1 MSFNNQ
7 INNAPIVYGDDTIF
21 HYSRRTPDSLEE
33 LAAQE
38 LIAANYEGN
47 LDGFFCTFYVQSR
60 PQAIEMDTECY
71 CIDDYDCGCDRIKR
85 ENELRKLIFLV
96 SDVNNHNFEEW
107 KQLVWKFIQNYCPE
121 HRYGNCFGNGLLYVS
136 PAFFVRHLDWFQQW
150 KLVSSNDECR
160 AFLRKRTQLLM
171 SGDVESNPG
180 PVQSRPV
187 HTCNNDPRVVR
198 LEKALQRRDE
208 KIATLIKKMRQEI
221 KNKKI
226 HTQGFFDD
234 LKGAKGEVGQLNG
247 NLTRI
252 CDFLEN
258 SLPNLTAQIQ
268 ATVLTTTDKYVNLKE
283 DLLKVAILLVLVR
296 LLMVWKK
303 YRAALIVII
312 LFVMRF
318 YGFDK
323 QILDLVM
330 ELKDKIIKTTTQ
342 AGKETLE
349 EVVYHPWFDTCGKII
364 FAVLAFFA
372 IKKIPGKQDWDN
384 YIGRLDRIPKAIEGS
399 KRIVDY
405 CSEYFNVA
413 VDEIKKVVLGKE
425 LKGTQG
431 LYDEIHAW
439 AREIRHYLDLD
450 ERNRITLDT
459 ETAAKVEDLYKRGLK
474 YAEEKIPDRDI
485 TRLITTMLFPA
496 KALYEQ
502 VLLSPIKGGGP
513 KMRPITV
520 WLTGESGIGKTQMI
534 YPLCIDVLRTM
545 GLLKPDA
552 YTHQVYPR
560 QVETEYYDGY
570 NGQKIIIYDDAFQ
583 LKDDKTKPNPEI
595 FEVIR
600 SCNTFPQ
607 HLHMAALQDKNMYS
621 QAEVLLYTTNQF
633 QVALESI
640 TFQDAFYNRMK
651 THAYRVQIKD
661 EKAKVIKNTR
671 GEEYKALDTAKL
683 DKNNAI
689 DLSVY
694 EFQKMEFDNEAPT
707 KWTDSGEP
715 ISYEE
720 FAKTICDAWKAEKD
734 KTFGQLKWL
743 EQYATRPITT
753 QGGSETSEYHDAQ
766 DETYFVNAIADG
778 LKQGKTLIDI
788 EAEFACDADTYN
800 AYITFKENIPQE
812 TKWNKWIR
820 IIDTQLTILTDKI
833 TELKNKACKLISE
846 HPYLTALGFVGVIVS
861 AFAMYSYFERTLAE
875 DNETIS
881 TEVGSSGDAKTTK
894 LARRVVEVG
903 SSGDLKTQKTPK
915 TTVEVGQSGDQ
926 KTAKNQKL
934 KVEVGSSGD
943 QKTMK
948 ARKTHVEVSQELEAD
963 ALTQGCSDPAA
974 HALVL
979 DVLQKNTYCLYY
991 ERMIKGEMK
1000 RFRLGNST
1008 FLRGWVCMM
1017 PYHFIETLYA
1027 RKVAPSTN
1035 IYFSQPNCDDI
1046 ITIPVSHLIAPNAE
1060 GLELTTACTQLKYKD
1075 GSTRDCVLV
1084 NLHRRMCHPHR
1095 DILKHFVKVTDQ
1107 GSLRG
1112 SFQGT
1117 LATFHQSANELCRAY
1132 QWLHAVRPMDQEIT
1146 IYHDDTDLFDYPSE
1160 SYVQRDCYEYN
1171 APTQT
1176 GDCGSIV
1183 GLYNKRMERKLIGMH
1198 IAGNASESHGYAC
1211 PLTQE
1216 AIMDGLK
1223 HLERMDP
1230 INNITAQCYFE
1241 PPTEVVDT
1249 MSKETPE
1256 GKFCAVGKSSI
1267 KVGQAVKT
1275 TLLKSCIYGMLSKP
1289 ITKPAYLTKTRL
1301 PNGEIVDPLMKG
1313 LKKCGVDTAVLD
1325 EEVVASAALDVKQ
1338 TVLTTYN
1345 SMLDA
1350 KKYQRFLTYEEAIR
1364 GTGDDDFMKG
1374 IARQTSPGFRYS
1386 QERIKPGK
1394 QDWMGEGEEYDFTSE
1409 KALELRKDVEQL
1421 IEDCAEGK
1429 IKDVVFIDTLKDERR
1444 PIEKV
1449 DAGKTR
1455 VFSAGPQHF
1464 VVAFRKYFLPFA
1476 AHLMNN
1482 RIDNEIAVGTNV
1494 YSTDWERIAK
1504 RLKKHGSKVIAGDFG
1519 NFDGSL
1525 VAQILW
1531 AIFWD
1536 VFFPWFKSFNDI
1548 MTEEGRRN
1556 LKICVGL
1563 WTHIVHSVHI
1573 YGDNV
1578 YMWTH
1583 SQPSGNPFTVIINC
1597 LYNSMIMR
1605 VVWIL
1610 LAKKLAPEMQSM
1622 KKFRENV
1629 SMISYGDDNCLNI
1642 SDRVIEWFNQ
1652 ITISEQMK
1660 EIKHEYTDEGKTGEM
1675 VKFRHLEEIQFLKR
1689 GFKFNKQLQRT
1700 VAPLQKDVI
1709 YEMLNWTRNTI
1720 DPNEILMMNINTAF
1734 REIVYHGKE
1743 EYQKLH
1749 DGIENL
1755 AMKGV
1760 LPQQPQIL
1768 TYEAYLLDA
1777 SMLTDEVYDF

>member
-1 MSFNNQ
+1 MSFQQTN
-7 INNAPIVYGDDTIF
+7 NNATNNIN
-21 HYSRRTPDSLEE
+21 SLEE

-38 LIAANYEGN
+38 LIAAQFEGN

-60 PQAIEMDTECY
+60 PQLLDLENECY
-71 CIDDYDCGCDRIKR
+71 CMDDYDCGCDRVKR
-85 ENELRKLIFLV
+85 EEELRKLIFLT
-96 SDVNNHNFEEW
+96 SDVYGYNFDEW
-107 KQLVWKFIQNYCPE
+107 KGLVWKFVQNYCPE
-121 HRYGNCFGNGLLYVS
+121 HRYGTRFGNGLLIVS
-136 PAFFVRHLDWFQQW
+136 PRFFMDHLDWFQQW
-150 KLVSSNDECR
+150 KMISSNDECR

-187 HTCNNDPRVVR
+187 YARNNDPRAIR

-208 KIATLIKKMRQEI
+208 KITTLIKKLRQEI
-221 KNKKI
+221 KSKKI
-226 HTQGFFDD
+226 YTQGFFDD

-258 SLPNLTAQIQ
+258 SLPALTTQIQ
-268 ATVLTTTDKYVNLKE
+268 TTVLTTTDKYVNLKE

-323 QILDLVM
+323 QILDIVM
-330 ELKDKIIKTTTQ
+330 DLKDKILQTTTQ
-342 AGKETLE
+342 VGKEALE
-349 EVVYHPWFDTCGKII
+349 EVVYHPWFDSCGKLI

-384 YIGRLDRIPKAIEGS
+384 YISRLDRIPKAVEGS
-399 KRIVDY
+399 KKIVDY
-405 CSEYFNVA
+405 CSEYFNIA
-413 VDEIKKVVLGKE
+413 VDEVKKVVLGKE

-439 AREIRHYLDLD
+439 AKEIRHYLDLD
-450 ERNRITLDT
+450 ERNKITLDT

-485 TRLITTMLFPA
+485 ARLITTMLFPA
-496 KALYEQ
+496 KSLYEQ
-502 VLLSPIKGGGP
+502 VLLSPVKGGGP

-534 YPLCIDVLRTM
+534 YPLCIDILREM
-545 GLLKPDA
+545 GIVKPDA
-552 YTHQVYPR
+552 YKHQAYAR
-560 QVETEYYDGY
+560 QVETEYWDGY
-570 NGQKIIIYDDAFQ
+570 NGQKIVIYDDAFQ

-600 SCNTFPQ
+600 TCNTFPQ

-633 QVALESI
+633 QVQLESI
-640 TFQDAFYNRMK
+640 TFPDAFYNRMK
-651 THAYRVQIKD
+651 THAYSVQIKQD
-661 EKAKVIKNTR
+661 KSIWVKNAR
-671 GEEYKALDTAKL
+671 GQEYNALDVTKL
-683 DKNNAI
+683 NKDEAI

-694 EFQKMEFDNEAPT
+694 EFQKMRFDDESPT
-707 KWTDSGEP
+707 KWVDEGAP

-720 FAKTICDAWKAEKD
+720 FAKTICKAWKEEKE
-734 KTFGQLKWL
+734 KTFHQLKWL
-743 EQYATRPITT
+743 ETYASRTTT
-753 QGGSETSEYHDAQ
+753 QGGSEASEYHDS
-766 DETYFVNAIADG
+766 DDGTYFSNLLAKG
-778 LKQGKTLIDI
+778 FMEGKSLVEM
-788 EAEFACDADTYN
+788 EAEFAIDAETYN
-800 AYITFKENIPQE
+800 SYMTYKQGIAKE
-812 TKWNKWIR
+812 TKWSKWLR
-820 IIDTQLTILTDKI
+820 IVDEQLNTLKDKI
-833 TELKNKACKLISE
+833 NNLKDKACKIISE
-846 HPYLTALGFVGVIVS
+846 HPYLTALGFIGVMIS
-861 AFAMYSYFERTLAE
+861 AFAMYSFFERTLT
-875 DNETIS
+875 DDTITS
-881 TEVGSSGDAKTTK
+881 EVGSSGDQKTPKVSKRVVEVGNSGDLKTTKTPKTAVEVGSSGDSKTMKNKITNVEVGSSGDAKT
-894 LARRVVEVG
+894 
-903 SSGDLKTQKTPK
+903 QKMRST
-915 TTVEVGQSGDQ
+915 
-926 KTAKNQKL
+926 
-934 KVEVGSSGD
+934 KVEVG
-943 QKTMK
+943 K
-948 ARKTHVEVSQELEAD
+948 ELEKEAE
-963 ALTQGCSDPAA
+963 TQGCSDPAA

-1060 GLELTTACTQLKYKD
+1060 RVELTTACTQIRYKD
-1075 GSTRDCVLV
+1075 ETARDCVLV

-1095 DILKHFVKVTDQ
+1095 DILKHFVKKSDQ

-1112 SFQGT
+1112 VFQGT
-1117 LATFHQSANELCRAY
+1117 LATFHQSATELCRAY
-1132 QWLHAVRPMDQEIT
+1132 QWLQAIRPLDQEIT
-1146 IYHDDTDLFDYPSE
+1146 IYHDDTDTYDYEHE
-1160 SYVQRDCYEYN
+1160 SYTQRDCYEYN

-1198 IAGNASESHGYAC
+1198 IAGNVSECHGYAC

-1216 AIMDGLK
+1216 AILDGLDR
-1223 HLERMDP
+1223 LEKLDP
-1230 INNITAQCYFE
+1230 VNNITVQCCFE
-1241 PPTEVVDT
+1241 PPIDIKDT
-1249 MSKETPE
+1249 MTGETPE
-1256 GKFCAVGKSSI
+1256 GKFCAIGKSNI

-1275 TLLKSCIYGMLSKP
+1275 TLVKSCMYGMLSKP
-1289 ITKPAYLTKTRL
+1289 ITKPAHLTPTKL
-1301 PNGEIVDPLMKG
+1301 PNGEIVNPLMKG

-1325 EEVVASAALDVKQ
+1325 EEIVESAALDVKQ
-1338 TVLTTYN
+1338 IVLTQYN
-1345 SMLDA
+1345 SMLDVN
-1350 KKYQRFLTYEEAIR
+1350 KYRRFLTYEEAIQ

-1374 IARQTSPGFRYS
+1374 IARQTSPGYRYS
-1386 QERIKPGK
+1386 QMQKKLPGK
-1394 QDWMGEGEEYDFTSE
+1394 QDWMGSGEQYDFTSQR
-1409 KALELRKDVEQL
+1409 ARELRKDVENL
-1421 IEDCAEGK
+1421 IDDCANCV
-1429 IKDVVFIDTLKDERR
+1429 IRDVVFVDTLKDERR

-1476 AHLMNN
+1476 AYLMNN

-1504 RLKKHGSKVIAGDFG
+1504 RLKKHGNKVIAGDFG

-1525 VAQILW
+1525 VAQVLW
-1531 AIFWD
+1531 AIFWE
-1536 VFFPWFKSFNDI
+1536 VFYPWFLTFNDTT
-1548 MTEEGRRN
+1548 TETGKRN
-1556 LKICVGL
+1556 LKICIGL
-1563 WTHIVHSVHI
+1563 WTHIVHSVHT

-1605 VVWIL
+1605 IVWIM
-1610 LAKKLAPEMQSM
+1610 LARKLAPEMQSM

-1660 EIKHEYTDEGKTGEM
+1660 EIKHEYTDEGKTGDM
-1675 VKFRHLEEIQFLKR
+1675 VKYRTLSEIQFLKR
-1689 GFKFNKQLQRT
+1689 GFIFSQQLQRT

-1734 REIVYHGKE
+1734 REIVYHGKS
-1743 EYQKLH
+1743 EYQKLRS
-1749 DGIENL
+1749 GIEDL
-1755 AMKGV
+1755 AMRGI

-1768 TYEAYLLDA
+1768 TFEAYLWDA
-1777 SMLTDEVYDF
+1777 TMLADEVYDF